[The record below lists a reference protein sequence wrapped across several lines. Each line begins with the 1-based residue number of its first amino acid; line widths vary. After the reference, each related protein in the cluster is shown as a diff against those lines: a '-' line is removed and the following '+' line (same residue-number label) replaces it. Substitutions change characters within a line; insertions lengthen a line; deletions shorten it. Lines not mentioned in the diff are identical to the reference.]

1 MKRVGGKKLLCG
13 GIAVLGLA
21 ASGATYA
28 TLLLPGSGPIPIDT
42 LANAPGG
49 TVLASTTAALSAP
62 NWTATGRFAVVQS
75 QPGGTLDFYY
85 QIANASSSANELSR
99 ITGSEFLSAFTTN
112 LFQTASPSLGI
123 FTAGA
128 QAAMNADRGGLG
140 VVGFNFLPGTSGTG
154 EIGPGETSDT
164 LIIRTNATT
173 FEPGFVGAIGAGGT
187 FTAGYE
193 PSGSPILVGP
203 VPEPGTLALL
213 ASGLL
218 AFGGIVRQRMR

>member
-1 MKRVGGKKLLCG
+1 MKRVGGKRLWCG
-13 GIAVLGLA
+13 SIAILGLV

-28 TLLLPGSGPIPIDT
+28 TLLLPGSGPLPIDT
-42 LANAPGG
+42 LARAPGG
-49 TVLASTTAALSAP
+49 TVLASTTATLSAP

-85 QIANASSSANELSR
+85 QIANASSSSNELGR
-99 ITGSEFLSAFTTN
+99 VTGSEFLPAFTTN
-112 LFQTASPSLGI
+112 LFQTASASLGI
-123 FTAGA
+123 FTAGT
-128 QAAMNADRGGLG
+128 QAATNGDRGSHG
-140 VVGFNFLPGTSGTG
+140 VVGFNFFPGASGTG
-154 EIGPGETSDT
+154 EIGPGEPSDT
-164 LIIRTNATT
+164 LIIRTNAAA

-203 VPEPGTLALL
+203 IPEPGTLALL

-218 AFGGIVRQRMR
+218 AFAGIVRQRMR